1 MYSYRFFDYWVNFA
15 DFLTPRLQKRCV
27 FFRKV
32 DRFAKASPSVKDIRR
47 GDFYSL
53 SRYGTKTLLKSHSK
67 TRSFSLLKIM
77 TELAQTVLVR
87 LMFFVPLPA
96 REFTKSPRC
105 MSLSWRN
112 LPSKLSNIWKITH
125 NKLFEGVRIE
135 NPKFISL
142 NRKIYMNI
150 CRVYHKL

>member
-1 MYSYRFFDYWVNFA
+1 MDFA

-67 TRSFSLLKIM
+67 TRSFSLLKPM

-87 LMFFVPLPA
+87 LMFFVPYQQENL
-96 REFTKSPRC
+96 
-105 MSLSWRN
+105 RN
-112 LPSKLSNIWKITH
+112 LPDVCPYPDETCLANCQTSEKS
-125 NKLFEGVRIE
+125 RII
-135 NPKFISL
+135 NSL
-142 NRKIYMNI
+142 KA
-150 CRVYHKL
+150 CV